1 MNWQLYRGISRVR
14 SPINSLRSASGTTY
28 NVREN
33 LIPVP
38 NSTRDFYVLTTGVY
52 TSDNRELTLSQRH
65 QIKSLAF
72 DNKQRLMIS
81 ASAPLCN
88 TPPEDFKY
96 CGDDNGRIYISKEAQ
111 H

>member
-1 MNWQLYRGISRVR
+1 MGIDRMLT
-14 SPINSLRSASGTTY
+14 PINSLRFSSGNTY
-28 NVREN
+28 AVREK

-38 NSTRDFYVLTTGVY
+38 NSTRDFYVLTMGVY
-52 TSDNRELTLSQRH
+52 TSDNRELTLPQRH

-72 DNKQRLMIS
+72 DSKQRLMIA

-96 CGDDNGRIYISKEAQ
+96 CGDDYGRIYISKEAQ
-111 H
+111 P